1 MNRLPLSRRAFIG
14 STAAALALPRMAWAE
29 DDGATIVFANDYI
42 LKASPAPGSYDI
54 QIEPLYGNAE
64 FLMRPTWEGPK
75 PWLAESVTEI
85 EPTRWRI
92 ALKPGITFQ
101 NGKKFDG
108 KALKACLDY
117 YMTSPENQGDPG
129 ATLLGSPKSIEL
141 SGDLSVDL
149 ILPAPHPR
157 MPYGTA
163 HYAYIM
169 FDAETVAG
177 ANKDFASL
185 VDKGIYTGPY
195 KWSSIAPGKITYV
208 ANETYWGGKP
218 KLKGIELRQVP
229 DEQAGLQAVAAGE
242 VDVFA
247 YPALALAV
255 AAKGLPNVN
264 YMVTDGV
271 GFVGLLPQPTIAPFN
286 DQKVRKALSL
296 AIDNDALAQG
306 VGMGIGTAMKGW
318 FPSSH
323 PLAYDY
329 LKHDP
334 AAAEALLDEAG
345 WAKGADG
352 KRMKDGKPLEARFYC
367 YTAIGEGISTAS
379 ADMAS
384 KVGFTATVR
393 RFEHYSEIPAVH
405 NTDGGVYTVYTES
418 LGLNADPLGTL
429 YLVFGGT
436 YAGQTFEDIRKV
448 LDGVMSSSNQA
459 DIDAA
464 MKEALK
470 INAEQYYWLPT
481 IDDKSRF
488 ILSDRVKHLPL
499 NPFYLLV
506 DAETAPKA

>member
-1 MNRLPLSRRAFIG
+1 MTRLTRRAFVG
-14 STAAALALPRMAWAE
+14 AAASALALPKMAWAE
-29 DDGATIVFANDYI
+29 DGGATIVFASDYI

-54 QIEPLYGNAE
+54 QIEPLYGNGE
-64 FLMRPTWEGPK
+64 FLMRPTWDGPK
-75 PWLAESVTEI
+75 PWLAESVTEV

-92 ALKPGITFQ
+92 TLKPGITFQ
-101 NGKKFDG
+101 NGKKLDA
-108 KALKACLDY
+108 KALKACLEY
-117 YMTSPENQGDPG
+117 YMNSPENQGDPG
-129 ATLLGSPKSIEL
+129 CKLLGSPKSVEV
-141 SGDLSVDL
+141 SGDLTVDL
-149 ILPAPHPR
+149 VIPAPHPR
-157 MPYGTA
+157 MPYGAA
-163 HYAYIM
+163 HYSFII
-169 FDAETVAG
+169 FDAETVA
-177 ANKDFASL
+177 AVNKDFASL

-218 KLKGIELRQVP
+218 KLKGIEIRQVP

-242 VDVFA
+242 VDVVA
-247 YPALALAV
+247 YPALTLAV
-255 AAKGLPNVN
+255 AAKGLSNVN

-296 AIDNDALAQG
+296 AIDNDALATG

-323 PLAYDY
+323 PLAHDY
-329 LKHDP
+329 LKYDT

-345 WAKGADG
+345 WAKDADG
-352 KRMKDGKPLEARFYC
+352 KRSKDGKPLEARFYC

-405 NTDGGVYTVYTES
+405 NKDGGVYTVYTES
-418 LGLNADPLGTL
+418 VGLNADPLGTL
-429 YLVFGGT
+429 YSVFGGS

-459 DIDAA
+459 DIEAA
-464 MKEALK
+464 MKAALK

-488 ILSDRVKHLPL
+488 ILSDRLKYLPL